1 MPAADRRLASR
12 TRTAAGQERRADP
25 AGVAFTDER
34 SFVYAA
40 GMELAGLFTSA
51 AGAVRLLGTRCP
63 ACGTVA
69 FPSRAVC
76 GGCGCRTLEPAEL
89 SGQGRVHAFTTV
101 RTPPAGFDGPYLA
114 AVVDLDEG
122 PRVFATL
129 TAEPPGAGGARVLA
143 VPARVR
149 EGKPGFA
156 FEPVP

>member
-1 MPAADRRLASR
+1 
-12 TRTAAGQERRADP
+12 
-25 AGVAFTDER
+25 
-34 SFVYAA
+34 
-40 GMELAGLFTSA
+40 MELAGLFTSA

-76 GGCGCRTLEPAEL
+76 GSCGCRTLEPAEL
-89 SGQGRVHAFTTV
+89 SGEGRVHAFTTV
-101 RTPPAGFDGPYLA
+101 RTPPAGFDAPYLA

-122 PRVFATL
+122 PRVFAML
-129 TAEPPGAGGARVLA
+129 TAEPREALSGSAPSGSAPSGSAPSGPAQAPGATGGTPGARVRA

-149 EGKPGFA
+149 DGRPGFA

>member
-1 MPAADRRLASR
+1 
-12 TRTAAGQERRADP
+12 
-25 AGVAFTDER
+25 
-34 SFVYAA
+34 
-40 GMELAGLFTSA
+40 MELAGLFTSA

-76 GGCGCRTLEPAEL
+76 GSCGCRTLEPAEL
-89 SGQGRVHAFTTV
+89 SGEGRVHAFTTV
-101 RTPPAGFDGPYLA
+101 RTPPAGFDAPYLA

-122 PRVFATL
+122 PRVFAML
-129 TAEPPGAGGARVLA
+129 TAEPREAPSGPAPSGLARTPARTPGATGATGGTPGTRVRA

-149 EGKPGFA
+149 DGRPGFA

>member
-1 MPAADRRLASR
+1 MKAPRPNAARR
-12 TRTAAGQERRADP
+12 T
-25 AGVAFTDER
+25 FTDER

-40 GMELAGLFTSA
+40 AMELAGLFTSA

-89 SGQGRVHAFTTV
+89 SGQGSVHAFTTV
-101 RTPPAGFDGPYLA
+101 RTPPAGFDAPYLA

-122 PRVFATL
+122 PRVFAML
-129 TAEPPGAGGARVLA
+129 TAEPPATAGRVRA

-149 EGKPGFA
+149 DGKPGFA

>member
-1 MPAADRRLASR
+1 
-12 TRTAAGQERRADP
+12 
-25 AGVAFTDER
+25 
-34 SFVYAA
+34 
-40 GMELAGLFTSA
+40 MELAGLFTSA

-101 RTPPAGFDGPYLA
+101 RTPPAGFDAPYLA

-122 PRVFATL
+122 PRVFAML
-129 TAEPPGAGGARVLA
+129 TAELSEPSEPSGAGEAGAAGGARVRA

-149 EGKPGFA
+149 DGKPGFA